1 VVLGVRGE
9 RREDGKLAFETDSRP
24 EFFGELELLGV
35 GLEVVD
41 VYITI
46 LRINIPPVELFRP
59 GNLKGRNIQSSSSAI
74 IEWFGEAFIA
84 LA

>member
-1 VVLGVRGE
+1 LRGREEVHFEHGDGVRADGLVPECVDAEFGE
-9 RREDGKLAFETDSRP
+9 FETDSRP

-41 VYITI
+41 VYI
-46 LRINIPPVELFRP
+46 
-59 GNLKGRNIQSSSSAI
+59 KSSSSAI